1 MKAFLSAALFASA
14 VFAAGGPVREVQS
27 ECPDLP
33 DREIC
38 WFRNGYIFQLEHFVK
53 GVIGVYAP
61 DGRFMLNLPVRLPGA
76 SVSGAED
83 VVVDSDGSFVVGAIG
98 GGGDMRYVTQRG
110 VIMLDSNGIQ
120 TGVID
125 MKNFSPNHVAI
136 AEDHSI
142 WVLGS
147 EAKSRNRPD
156 YMILRKYNRA
166 GELVGSYLPRS
177 TFPVGF
183 EPGDASPAVTLMA
196 AGNRIAIVAF
206 SGTSGDLLELIQ
218 LDGDGNV
225 LGRMRA
231 DHLTGPIGF
240 ALTTDG
246 HLYAR
251 SGGGLAKSILLF
263 DVAAGTSKNLDPPR
277 NVDWLMGADQENL
290 IFHIPGGEGQTK
302 AGWFTQPTADSTVAS
317 SGSETGSVSQR

>member
-1 MKAFLSAALFASA
+1 MKTLIAAALFAGA
-14 VFAAGGPVREVQS
+14 AFAASAPVREVQS

-33 DREIC
+33 GREIC

-61 DGRFMLNLPVRLPGA
+61 DGRFRLNLPVRLPGA
-76 SVSGAED
+76 D
-83 VVVDSDGSFVVGAIG
+83 VAWANDVAVDSDGSFVVGAM
-98 GGGDMRYVTQRG
+98 GDGNVGPVTQRG
-110 VIMLDSNGIQ
+110 LVMLDSHGIQ

-125 MKNFSPNHVAI
+125 TKNFWPNHVAI
-136 AEDHSI
+136 AEGHSI

-147 EAKSRNRPD
+147 ESKSRNRPD
-156 YMILRKYNRA
+156 YMILRKYNRT

-177 TFPVGF
+177 TFPAGL
-183 EPGDASPAVTLMA
+183 EPGEASPAVTLMA

-218 LDGDGNV
+218 LDEDGNV

-263 DVAAGTSKNLDPPR
+263 DVVAGTSKNLDPPR
-277 NVDWLMGADQENL
+277 NVDWLMGGDQENL
-290 IFHIPGGEGQTK
+290 VFHIPGGSGQTK

-317 SGSETGSVSQR
+317 SGSGTGSVSQR